1 MKFKGLAVAAMAF
14 ALIAGNAP
22 KAEAND
28 NGLFGAVIGA
38 ATGGFLGSNIGS
50 GKGQLA
56 ATAAGTLIGSSMA
69 QASDYDPYGSNYRV
83 HYLQPRPVYV
93 APEPR
98 RKVVIHKHKVIVKHV
113 GPGKNK
119 RAKQWRK
126 RENEKFRRRLAEAC
140 YEQPRRCAKAF

>member
-50 GKGQLA
+50 GKGRGVVDAITNEGDAPAGLVALMNGVQL
-56 ATAAGTLIGSSMA
+56 
-69 QASDYDPYGSNYRV
+69 V
-83 HYLQPRPVYV
+83 
-93 APEPR
+93 
-98 RKVVIHKHKVIVKHV
+98 
-113 GPGKNK
+113 
-119 RAKQWRK
+119 
-126 RENEKFRRRLAEAC
+126 
-140 YEQPRRCAKAF
+140 